1 MYWIAQL
8 RLYPAIHTYSSL
20 KTESLNDTLND
31 LLKFPLME
39 AIAGRRARR
48 FCLGAEIPDGPLAF
62 KSRHK
67 PLPLSEI
74 EQLVVLS
81 TMGGVTGWHYAIMR
95 HARYAP
101 RLSNYCGSPV
111 GRTFPSSAGFIT
123 SELFFTD
130 DKGTYFFPTR
140 DFHPEIE
147 IHDGKVDLQEFLA
160 VHKKR
165 IKKLS
170 DKRLYIPNREPYMEG
185 HNTWIANHKGS
196 TLVIPV
202 GDLAQHMLANIC
214 FYTQNGFSLYDD
226 IVRKPIPGVEK
237 FNNSVIDANKTLP
250 LTFME
255 QYSLAELTA
264 EISTSCYAGVLM
276 LQAMGLGGWM
286 YDGIDRH
293 TIFGASGDPDVP
305 GLGFRYDKDEKRW
318 ALPNP
323 TGLSGIFEGYCPPH
337 YKNMRE
343 ATEALAKRK
352 FGQGGVYNANTP
364 GAWSDSPKVR
374 GSAQPYTEEFK
385 ECVALQS
392 QYIYDTYGKFPATI
406 PSIFSLMYVQA
417 QHLDLDFY
425 DHFFRPEAYLTTH
438 KEHMKQW
445 H

>member
-1 MYWIAQL
+1 
-8 RLYPAIHTYSSL
+8 
-20 KTESLNDTLND
+20 
-31 LLKFPLME
+31 ME

-214 FYTQNGFSLYDD
+214 FYTQNGFRSMMIL
-226 IVRKPIPGVEK
+226 
-237 FNNSVIDANKTLP
+237 
-250 LTFME
+250 
-255 QYSLAELTA
+255 
-264 EISTSCYAGVLM
+264 
-276 LQAMGLGGWM
+276 
-286 YDGIDRH
+286 
-293 TIFGASGDPDVP
+293 
-305 GLGFRYDKDEKRW
+305 
-318 ALPNP
+318 
-323 TGLSGIFEGYCPPH
+323 
-337 YKNMRE
+337 
-343 ATEALAKRK
+343 
-352 FGQGGVYNANTP
+352 
-364 GAWSDSPKVR
+364 
-374 GSAQPYTEEFK
+374 
-385 ECVALQS
+385 
-392 QYIYDTYGKFPATI
+392 
-406 PSIFSLMYVQA
+406 
-417 QHLDLDFY
+417 
-425 DHFFRPEAYLTTH
+425 
-438 KEHMKQW
+438 
-445 H
+445 